1 MPRVGSLLSRWSDR
15 LSPERAYLPLL
26 KGTAWIAGLL
36 IAFVFGMLSAYLV
49 MSAVYFG
56 SRSLARIRDRAIHDV
71 LRGD

>member
-1 MPRVGSLLSRWSDR
+1 M
-15 LSPERAYLPLL
+15 PLL
-26 KGTAWIAGLL
+26 KVTAWIAGLL